1 MKKYQIKIELKV
13 KKDWADPTDF
23 EKEIEEFNEANK
35 GILEAEIKEL
45 KESEQDSFAVLSL
58 CRDDLKEQGYPA
70 KK

>member
-35 GILEAEIKEL
+35 GILEAKIKEIKEVEE
-45 KESEQDSFAVLSL
+45 KE
-58 CRDDLKEQGYPA
+58 
-70 KK
+70 